1 MKKYIKFLG
10 ILFSIL
16 LISCGSDDDPI
27 VTATCDSTNTE
38 FKQLYNQT
46 VASTVLNNDI
56 VNYDSEI
63 HSYTFEVTTAKTI
76 CSVGYQS
83 QPALSAVPYVIEV
96 WDVTTSTPILKG
108 SVSST
113 FSSTATSYVSFSST
127 IPLTVGNSYMVKR
140 IQTSWGTDISNT
152 GGIMVCTVTGAP
164 LSAFPYT
171 CGSLKITGSS
181 LYQNAITQTNWAIP
195 YIDIVFE

>member
-10 ILFSIL
+10 IICCILF
-16 LISCGSDDDPI
+16 ISCGSDDDPI

-83 QPALSAVPYVIEV
+83 QPALSAVPYVIEI
-96 WDVTTSTPILKG
+96 WDVTTSTPVLKG

-113 FSSTATSYVSFSST
+113 FLSTATSYVSFSTT

-140 IQTSWGTDISNT
+140 IQTSWGSDISNT
-152 GGIMVCTVTGAP
+152 VGRMVCTVTGAP

-171 CGSLKITGSS
+171 FGSLKITGSS